1 MNTRPS
7 AAIPDIITV
16 VGSSYFQPIADLV
29 ESLIRRPAPDPYPTG
44 TSSREN
50 GYCAS
55 LVLLLVA
62 LLESYAS
69 RLRFLR
75 PEDVTSGRS
84 TPDLLGELFS
94 DLPGKGELIE
104 VFLVRNVIAHNH
116 IWHLDAS
123 DIESKGAP
131 TLATPKQLG
140 FNTNKHYTDVVDD
153 ASRRTKLL
161 SLAATPT
168 AVDRSDVRKVF
179 DAVWTTL
186 RFMSKKQ
193 YAHTPMPPSVVRFEG
208 KLVRFEAVREALD
221 RESPTNA
228 A

>member
-1 MNTRPS
+1 MNTRSSP
-7 AAIPDIITV
+7 AIPDLITV

-29 ESLIRRPAPDPYPTG
+29 EILIKRPAPDPYPAG

-62 LLESYAS
+62 MLESYAS

-75 PEDVTSGRS
+75 PQEVTSGRS
-84 TPDLLGELFS
+84 TPDLLSDLFS
-94 DLPGKGELIE
+94 DLPSKTELIE

-116 IWHLDAS
+116 IWHLDVS
-123 DIESKGAP
+123 DVENKGAP
-131 TLATPKQLG
+131 TLATPNQLG
-140 FNTNKHYTDVVDD
+140 FSTNKHYTDVVDD
-153 ASRRTKLL
+153 TSRRTRLL

-208 KLVRFEAVREALD
+208 RLVTIETVREALD
-221 RESPTNA
+221 RASPKNA
-228 A
+228 I